1 MKDNNNTKYRIIIE
15 KISKESWTTPDGDVI
30 HKSSPMGGMD
40 IEVTSFINK
49 HNETKFE
56 YDGYWLDKTDGMRYT
71 KHSFKGFVESW
82 IAHPVL
88 FVLYKILFKEM
99 NQWINEAKWD
109 Y

>member
-1 MKDNNNTKYRIIIE
+1 MKDNNNAKYRIIIE
-15 KISKESWTTPDGDVI
+15 GENRDVGLIYITPT
-30 HKSSPMGGMD
+30 SS
-40 IEVTSFINK
+40 VNK
-49 HNETKFE
+49 YNETKFE
-56 YDGYWLDKTDGMRYT
+56 YSGYWLDDSVSEIESRE
-71 KHSFKGFVESW
+71 HEFKGFVESW